1 VRFIVELYLS
11 SASSD
16 DIEQIDARARA
27 AAEQLA
33 REGAAIRHLRSTHVP
48 EDEMCLLLYE
58 APNRELVL
66 EASRRAGV
74 ACERC
79 VEAIEAV
86 S

>member
-1 VRFIVELYLS
+1 MHFIVELYLS
-11 SASSD
+11 STGSD
-16 DIEQIDARARA
+16 DLEQIAARARRG
-27 AAEQLA
+27 AEQLA

-48 EDEMCLLLYE
+48 GDEMCLLIYQ

-66 EASRRAGV
+66 EAARRSGLAF
-74 ACERC
+74 ERC